1 MLPFLI
7 SAVALASAASA
18 TTHAGIPTVSFELS
32 SDGSLDF
39 STIATIIVDEKNAD
53 AVDTDGLTLIPPTL
67 LDFAGTFAEDLVSVL
82 DFKVAVKVGS
92 AASAGAN
99 AIFLTLGDKS
109 DYLDVAGRQT
119 SEGYS
124 LEIAAEEGITI
135 TGASPLGVWW
145 GTRTIVQ
152 QLLLH
157 KGALPLGQAHDA
169 PGWHERGMML
179 DMARHWFPAD
189 FLIEMCSYM
198 SFFKQNTLQAH
209 LSDNLYNNAVIY
221 SYERQM
227 DLYAAFRLF
236 SDDPRVEGLNRRQN
250 ESYTREVWDDIQ
262 TRCAARGVTILP
274 EIEAP
279 GHALV
284 FSQWKPEIGMTSD
297 YSLLN
302 VSHPDTIPVMK
313 EVWEVFLP
321 WFQSK
326 VVHIGADEY
335 RDNSL
340 TEDELADEYTLFC
353 NELNKFI
360 KEKSGKQVRLWGT
373 FPPSDGGHV
382 DTDVSVQHWAPW
394 EGKPVFDWLANN
406 YTVVNS
412 ADAIYIVGK
421 WSQWYGQQLNQTYIF
436 RGAPG
441 GKPFRP
447 YIFDSTNATNNA
459 AQEEAMIEGHIAPQW
474 FDYGPNGT
482 TVLEA
487 YWAWRNGLPALAD
500 KQWGGELTEEE
511 YAGLFE
517 ALQPFVPDQNL
528 DRRIPSQG
536 PTILDYDFAT
546 GRGCQG
552 KFKDVSENRY
562 HAASS
567 CGSTDEGVILQ
578 EGCEVTTPLSSK
590 GRNYTMSFSIKP
602 TSDAK
607 GPIFTGGDSAL
618 WHGNGTV
625 DSVMAWSGDN
635 LYALN
640 YTFPVGEWTNAS
652 LIAKGDRTFLDVG
665 EGEPMEFKTILGIIG
680 TSFLDAHTVMTTPR
694 PPRVSSGEASI
705 PRGRQAY
712 AEGQYK
718 TAIEHFTLVANA
730 CSCNRGGR
738 RERCKCKDFE
748 KVAQDGASIFKEAM
762 HKCSCDASRKYKKCH
777 EPSHIQALDYRAA
790 VFEKM
795 GRLDLAKKD
804 AAWLLEIAPRSL
816 EGYLRMGKVY
826 RLEKEP
832 ELALAFWNAGIEV
845 GAKEGHGGSAK
856 LKQLFDARAPL
867 QKRYGRKDPME
878 LPLEIVDN
886 IFSHLDFRELCWV
899 HGVCKRWDHFFAS
912 RTRLWRRISFP
923 SNLPASPSLEFLR
936 KISKRSASGAR
947 ALIIPRARALQL
959 TQAKWHAL
967 LQSALPAEHLEL
979 GLVHSF
985 IPELPSDHRI
995 LNRLVSLRLSF
1006 SALENR
1012 RELNLV
1018 VAILEHAKDTLESL
1032 WIDQAPYLRIIP
1044 LLSRLKYLRL
1054 SGEHEK
1060 HSIPREMHAIGVA
1073 KSTPNLQQLHLTNYL
1088 LRNNQEFDEGEFWSM
1103 WSKLEAVVVEH
1114 QILGPI
1120 TDPTNRRIFPPLR
1133 SLRAFESR
1141 TLAPAMQPVPFPH
1154 NLLIDY
1160 GNNLPSD
1167 DPDAGHDHLQRFW
1180 VEGVSITPA
1189 LQAIL
1194 EPAIKSGSLR
1204 ELALC
1209 FPDHRS
1215 PDWGSVDQPAQAFL
1229 EQIPWLYGVESVRT
1243 LGLFDFNLD
1252 TNLSL
1257 PDVVQSPAGAP
1268 RRLPE
1273 RDQAKLLVKF
1283 IETFPN
1289 LETLVLA
1296 SSLCESRSI
1305 AVITEAVA
1313 RQGKVKKFY
1322 VQGLTGA
1329 LLDHMRAFG
1338 EEKGVEI
1345 LHHREVSPWPV
1356 PLEDRNKA

>member
-1 MLPFLI
+1 ML
-7 SAVALASAASA
+7 
-18 TTHAGIPTVSFELS
+18 
-32 SDGSLDF
+32 
-39 STIATIIVDEKNAD
+39 
-53 AVDTDGLTLIPPTL
+53 
-67 LDFAGTFAEDLVSVL
+67 
-82 DFKVAVKVGS
+82 
-92 AASAGAN
+92 
-99 AIFLTLGDKS
+99 
-109 DYLDVAGRQT
+109 
-119 SEGYS
+119 YS
-124 LEIAAEEGITI
+124 
-135 TGASPLGVWW
+135 
-145 GTRTIVQ
+145 
-152 QLLLH
+152 
-157 KGALPLGQAHDA
+157 
-169 PGWHERGMML
+169 
-179 DMARHWFPAD
+179 
-189 FLIEMCSYM
+189 
-198 SFFKQNTLQAH
+198 
-209 LSDNLYNNAVIY
+209 
-221 SYERQM
+221 
-227 DLYAAFRLF
+227 
-236 SDDPRVEGLNRRQN
+236 
-250 ESYTREVWDDIQ
+250 
-262 TRCAARGVTILP
+262 
-274 EIEAP
+274 
-279 GHALV
+279 
-284 FSQWKPEIGMTSD
+284 
-297 YSLLN
+297 
-302 VSHPDTIPVMK
+302 
-313 EVWEVFLP
+313 
-321 WFQSK
+321 
-326 VVHIGADEY
+326 
-335 RDNSL
+335 
-340 TEDELADEYTLFC
+340 
-353 NELNKFI
+353 
-360 KEKSGKQVRLWGT
+360 
-373 FPPSDGGHV
+373 
-382 DTDVSVQHWAPW
+382 
-394 EGKPVFDWLANN
+394 
-406 YTVVNS
+406 
-412 ADAIYIVGK
+412 
-421 WSQWYGQQLNQTYIF
+421 
-436 RGAPG
+436 
-441 GKPFRP
+441 
-447 YIFDSTNATNNA
+447 
-459 AQEEAMIEGHIAPQW
+459 
-474 FDYGPNGT
+474 
-482 TVLEA
+482 
-487 YWAWRNGLPALAD
+487 
-500 KQWGGELTEEE
+500 
-511 YAGLFE
+511 
-517 ALQPFVPDQNL
+517 
-528 DRRIPSQG
+528 
-536 PTILDYDFAT
+536 
-546 GRGCQG
+546 
-552 KFKDVSENRY
+552 
-562 HAASS
+562 
-567 CGSTDEGVILQ
+567 
-578 EGCEVTTPLSSK
+578 
-590 GRNYTMSFSIKP
+590 
-602 TSDAK
+602 
-607 GPIFTGGDSAL
+607 
-618 WHGNGTV
+618 
-625 DSVMAWSGDN
+625 
-635 LYALN
+635 
-640 YTFPVGEWTNAS
+640 
-652 LIAKGDRTFLDVG
+652 
-665 EGEPMEFKTILGIIG
+665 
-680 TSFLDAHTVMTTPR
+680 
-694 PPRVSSGEASI
+694 
-705 PRGRQAY
+705 
-712 AEGQYK
+712 
-718 TAIEHFTLVANA
+718 
-730 CSCNRGGR
+730 
-738 RERCKCKDFE
+738 
-748 KVAQDGASIFKEAM
+748 
-762 HKCSCDASRKYKKCH
+762 
-777 EPSHIQALDYRAA
+777 
-790 VFEKM
+790 
-795 GRLDLAKKD
+795 
-804 AAWLLEIAPRSL
+804 
-816 EGYLRMGKVY
+816 
-826 RLEKEP
+826 
-832 ELALAFWNAGIEV
+832 
-845 GAKEGHGGSAK
+845 
-856 LKQLFDARAPL
+856 
-867 QKRYGRKDPME
+867 
-878 LPLEIVDN
+878 
-886 IFSHLDFRELCWV
+886 WV

>member
-18 TTHAGIPTVSFELS
+18 TTLAGIPTVSFELS

-209 LSDNLYNNAVIY
+209 LSDNLYNNAAIY

-353 NELNKFI
+353 NELNKLI

-447 YIFDSTNATNNA
+447 YIFDSTNTTNNA

-536 PTILDYDFAT
+536 PTILDDDFAT

-552 KFKDVSENRY
+552 KFKDVSGNRY

-652 LIAKGDRTFLDVG
+652 LISKGDRTFL
-665 EGEPMEFKTILGIIG
+665 E
-680 TSFLDAHTVMTTPR
+680 
-694 PPRVSSGEASI
+694 
-705 PRGRQAY
+705 
-712 AEGQYK
+712 
-718 TAIEHFTLVANA
+718 
-730 CSCNRGGR
+730 
-738 RERCKCKDFE
+738 
-748 KVAQDGASIFKEAM
+748 
-762 HKCSCDASRKYKKCH
+762 
-777 EPSHIQALDYRAA
+777 ALDYRAA

-1032 WIDQAPYLRIIP
+1032 WIDQAPYLRTIP

-1073 KSTPNLQQLHLTNYL
+1073 TSTPNLQQLHLTNYL

-1120 TDPTNRRIFPPLR
+1120 TDHTNRRIFPPLR

-1289 LETLVLA
+1289 LETLALA
-1296 SSLCESRSI
+1296 SSLCESRPI

-1356 PLEDRNKA
+1356 LLEDRNKA